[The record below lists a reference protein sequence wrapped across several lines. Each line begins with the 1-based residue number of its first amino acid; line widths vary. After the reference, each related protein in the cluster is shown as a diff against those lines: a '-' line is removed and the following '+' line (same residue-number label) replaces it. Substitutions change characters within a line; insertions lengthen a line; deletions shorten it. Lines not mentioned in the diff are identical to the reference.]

1 MTLKQVFLS
10 GATAIVVSIFGL
22 LLYQSFTEPQIQG
35 DLELYQTNLVLEAT
49 AQLTPLPDRSPDPPG
64 VTLEPVPPQPEPSTP
79 AASTGETTGETSTAP
94 DATEIA
100 PPIAPPIASP
110 TDAAAL
116 ADLVEQLRSQLLGNE
131 VFESALKTY
140 ETSRDAARSRAIAPS
155 AEAAAVNAEAPAP
168 ARTGES
174 LWLRVARDEL
184 RLGLLQQQLGAVAV
198 ARQRWEAA
206 QTSADRAVTEGSPAA
221 PALALTQTA
230 DLLLAL
236 WPATADPVT
245 VPSDA
250 AAIATDHLRGWFRDR
265 TLARIASLQGRPA
278 DLAALQLAAEARSQR
293 LLLTLGFANVLP
305 AIGALV
311 GTAGVIAL
319 IAQRF
324 LKGKAALLYLGEASP
339 WTVPWNG
346 EVVWQVLVVGF
357 FLAGQLVV
365 PWVVA
370 LVLGLVGVSAQ
381 SFTGTAQAG
390 FILANYVLL
399 ASCGLAV
406 LAWSIRSHWPLDAP
420 WFRWG
425 GSGRWLLWGLGGYF
439 VALPLVIGISLIN
452 QQIWDGQGGS
462 NPILSIVVG
471 TDRPWALLLLFGTAA
486 IAAPLFEEVMFRG
499 FLLPSLGRYFP
510 AWGAI
515 GLSSLIFSLAHLSL
529 SEVLPLTV
537 LGMVLGVVYWRS
549 QSLLAPILL
558 HGLWNGG
565 TLISLVVLSQGAY

>member
-10 GATAIVVSIFGL
+10 GATAIVISIFGL

-64 VTLEPVPPQPEPSTP
+64 VTLEPVPPPSPNGGTAGTATEP
-79 AASTGETTGETSTAP
+79 AA
-94 DATEIA
+94 DA
-100 PPIAPPIASP
+100 PPAAISGTTPTNPDTAELAS
-110 TDAAAL
+110 
-116 ADLVEQLRSQLLGNE
+116 LVEQLRSQLLGDE
-131 VFESALKTY
+131 VFESAQKTY
-140 ETSRDAARSRAIAPS
+140 ETSRDAAAARAIAPTPGDP
-155 AEAAAVNAEAPAP
+155 AESPSRAVAA
-168 ARTGES
+168 GES
-174 LWLRVARDEL
+174 AWLRVARDEI
-184 RLGLLQQQLGAVAV
+184 RLGLLQQQLGDLAA
-198 ARQRWEAA
+198 ARQRWDAA
-206 QTSADRAVTEGSPAA
+206 KTSADRAVAQGDRPSA
-221 PALALTQTA
+221 ALALTQTA
-230 DLLLAL
+230 DRLLAL
-236 WPATADPVT
+236 WPATAAAGGVT
-245 VPSDA
+245 VPPDA
-250 AAIATDHLRGWFRDR
+250 GAIATDTLRGWFRDR
-265 TLARIASLQGRPA
+265 TLARIASLEGKPA

-293 LLLTLGFANVLP
+293 LLLTLGFANALP
-305 AIGALV
+305 AIGALL

-324 LKGKAALLYLGEASP
+324 LKGQASLLYLGATSP

-346 EVVWQVLVVGF
+346 EIVWQVLVVGF

-370 LVLGLVGVSAQ
+370 LILGLVGVSAQ

-390 FILANYVLL
+390 FILANYILL
-399 ASCGLAV
+399 AGCGLAV
-406 LAWSIRSHWPLDAP
+406 LGWSIRSHWPLAAP
-420 WFRWG
+420 WFQWG
-425 GSGRWLLWGLGGYF
+425 GSGRWLGWGLGGYF
-439 VALPLVIGISLIN
+439 VALPLVIGVSLIN

-549 QSLLAPILL
+549 QFLLAPILL